1 MLAGSFG
8 GDPSPTRSRLLTTRP
23 PVVRTSYQSIPCAGG
38 PSSRESD
45 AGAFGAFPPAGG
57 YPRCSTRRCP
67 ALSAASTW
75 SIWNDR
81 SETYVAASA
90 TARPTAA
97 RRTTPN
103 RSRARSEKRPSTS
116 ALGVEH
122 VSDLA
127 DRADQRRADRI
138 ELPAQVADVGLDDV
152 RVAGEVVLPHVL
164 EDLAL
169 REHPPRV
176 VQEVAQEGVLGGGQI
191 DPGVAAVHLMAI
203 LVESDVGEA
212 EHLGRRPGFR
222 AAQDRVDT
230 RDHLGQAE
238 GLRHVV
244 VAAGPQRLD
253 LVGDAVLGGEEEDG
267 GPEAALAQAPADVD
281 PGQVGQHP
289 VEHDQ
294 VGLELHDGRDRAA
307 AGALLTDD
315 EALVAQRRRDRVDDR
330 WLVVDDQD
338 PPRVARVVRAHP
350 LRVTTVPGNLL

>member
-8 GDPSPTRSRLLTTRP
+8 GDPLPTRNRLLTTRP
-23 PVVRTSYQSIPCAGG
+23 PVVRISYQSIPCAGG

-45 AGAFGAFPPAGG
+45 AGAFGAIPLAGG

-97 RRTTPN
+97 SRTTPN

-127 DRADQRRADRI
+127 DRADQRRAERI

-164 EDLAL
+164 EDLPL

-176 VQEVAQEGVLGGGQI
+176 VQEVPQQRVLRGGQI
-191 DPGVAAVHLMAI
+191 DPRLPAVHLVAV
-203 LVESDVGEA
+203 LVERDVGEPQ
-212 EHLGRRPGFR
+212 HVGRRPGLR
-222 AAQDRVDT
+222 PAQDRLDP
-230 RDHLGQAE
+230 RDHLRQAE
-238 GLRHVV
+238 RLRDVV
-244 VAAGPQRLD
+244 VATGPQRLD

-267 GPEAALAQAPADVD
+267 GLVAALAQAPADLD
-281 PGQVGQHP
+281 PGRVGQHP
-289 VEHDQ
+289 
-294 VGLELHDGRDRAA
+294 
-307 AGALLTDD
+307 
-315 EALVAQRRRDRVDDR
+315 
-330 WLVVDDQD
+330 
-338 PPRVARVVRAHP
+338 
-350 LRVTTVPGNLL
+350 